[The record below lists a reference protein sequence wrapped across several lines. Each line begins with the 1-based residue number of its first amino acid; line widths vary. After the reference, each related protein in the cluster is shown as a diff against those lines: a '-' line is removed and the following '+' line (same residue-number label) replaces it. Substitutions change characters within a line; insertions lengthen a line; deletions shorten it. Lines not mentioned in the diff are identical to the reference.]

1 MGWQPMSETAAREL
15 SRQLAQQRREA
26 AKAARD
32 QRVAALLAE
41 AERAKAERI
50 HKERTDMSQAVI
62 TAIREQA
69 ATLIASGQSE
79 SDAESNAARA
89 YFYAHPELLT
99 EDAVEALPKA
109 AQAAYDKLHDF
120 TYLADPEGDA
130 RKAAAGAKADED
142 AAAAVTEEYRIKRVA
157 KVVNGARSEQATDID
172 AYMKRGAS
180 REEAE
185 RRYPLNQYLTEV
197 PAADIDAVDAAEA
210 KTKADWFRIGDD
222 SGGEE
227 AAE

>member
-1 MGWQPMSETAAREL
+1 
-15 SRQLAQQRREA
+15 
-26 AKAARD
+26 
-32 QRVAALLAE
+32 
-41 AERAKAERI
+41 
-50 HKERTDMSQAVI
+50 MSQAVI

-130 RKAAAGAKADED
+130 RKAAAAAKADED
-142 AAAAVTEEYRIKRVA
+142 AAAAAMEEYRIKRVA
-157 KVVNGARSEQATDID
+157 KVVGNARSEQSADID

-185 RRYPLNQYLTEV
+185 RRYPLNQYLTDV
-197 PAADIDAVDAAEA
+197 PAADVEAVDAAEA
-210 KTKADWFRIGDD
+210 KTKADWYSTGGDTD
-222 SGGEE
+222 GGEE